1 MSDESMSSEPDDIHE
16 ISGDDIQEISGDDI
30 REISGIVKWFNAE
43 KGFGFVTVAD
53 SSSDAFLHLSILR
66 DSGFENLAPGATVRC
81 EVADRIKGLQVTRIL
96 EVDESTVEAL
106 EAASPEVA
114 GQYDDLEP
122 SGGFVDATVKW
133 FNADKGYGFVCRT
146 DSERDVFIH
155 MVTLRRSGLEVLEPG
170 QTVKVRIAEG
180 PKGPQATEIE
190 LGS

>member
-1 MSDESMSSEPDDIHE
+1 MSEDSISSESDDV
-16 ISGDDIQEISGDDI
+16 
-30 REISGIVKWFNAE
+30 REISGVVKWFNAV

-66 DSGFENLAPGATVRC
+66 EAGIDNLLPGATVRC

-96 EVDESTVEAL
+96 EVDESTAAPVEAPAVRS
-106 EAASPEVA
+106 E
-114 GQYDDLEP
+114 GQYGNLEP
-122 SGGFVDATVKW
+122 SGDFVDATVKW

-155 MVTLRRSGLEVLEPG
+155 MVTLRRYGLEELAPG

-190 LGS
+190 LE

>member
-1 MSDESMSSEPDDIHE
+1 MQLAILYQAAGRHARVVETCDE
-16 ISGDDIQEISGDDI
+16 
-30 REISGIVKWFNAE
+30 R
-43 KGFGFVTVAD
+43 
-53 SSSDAFLHLSILR
+53 L
-66 DSGFENLAPGATVRC
+66 
-81 EVADRIKGLQVTRIL
+81 ADRPPRKGLEATENQLSTFRLLIL
-96 EVDESTVEAL
+96 ASEACVAEAV
-106 EAASPEVA
+106 EAASAEVA